1 MAREKSESIRNKA
14 IKIFEK
20 RGGMLKTSEAISEGI
35 HPRILYELLEAGHIM
50 QIQRGLYA
58 LINLP
63 DMNDPDFVIVAK
75 KVPVGVICLV
85 SALYY
90 HHLTVQ
96 IPKWIDIAVPQKY
109 RVPVLDNPPVRF
121 HWLSDSVF
129 YSGIEMHDFNGI
141 EVRIFSPE
149 KTIVDCFRLR
159 KKIGMDIAIEGL
171 KMYLQ
176 QKKINLPLIRKLA
189 QESRII
195 QVIEPYIAALTHD
208 QS

>member
-1 MAREKSESIRNKA
+1 MARGKSENIRNKA

-35 HPRILYELLEAGHIM
+35 HPRILYELLETGHIM

-63 DMNDPDFVIVAK
+63 DMNDPDFVTVAK
-75 KVPVGVICLV
+75 KVPIGVICLV

-109 RVPVLDNPPVRF
+109 KTPALDNPPVRF

-129 YSGIEMHDFNGI
+129 YSGIEKHDFNGI

-159 KKIGMDIAIEGL
+159 KKIGMDVAIEGL

-176 QKKINLPLIRKLA
+176 QKKINLPLLRKLA

-195 QVIEPYIAALTHD
+195 QVIEPYIEALTHD

>member
-1 MAREKSESIRNKA
+1 MVRGKSESIRNKA
-14 IKIFEK
+14 IKIFER
-20 RGGMLKTSEAISEGI
+20 RGGMLRTSEAISEGI
-35 HPRILYELLEAGHIM
+35 HSRILYELLETGHII

-63 DMNDPDFVIVAK
+63 DMNDPDFVTVAK

-109 RVPVLDNPPVRF
+109 KVPILDNPPVRF
-121 HWLSDSVF
+121 HWLSSSVF
-129 YSGIEMHDFNGI
+129 YSGIEKHDFNGI
-141 EVRIFSPE
+141 KVQIYSPE

-159 KKIGMDIAIEGL
+159 KKIGMNIALEGL

-176 QKKINLPLIRKLA
+176 QKKINLSLLRNLA

-195 QVIEPYIAALTHD
+195 RVIEPYIEALTHD

>member
-14 IKIFEK
+14 IKVFKK
-20 RGGMLKTSEAISEGI
+20 RGGMLKTSEAIAEGI
-35 HPRILYELLEAGHIM
+35 HPRILYELLEHGHIM

-58 LINLP
+58 LISLP
-63 DMNDPDFVIVAK
+63 DMNDPDFVTVAK
-75 KVPVGVICLV
+75 KVPVGVICLI
-85 SALYY
+85 SALYHY
-90 HHLTVQ
+90 HLTVQ

-109 RVPVLDNPPVRF
+109 KIPALDNPPVRF

-129 YSGIEMHDFNGI
+129 YSGIQTHDFNGI
-141 EVRIFSPE
+141 EVRIYSPE

-159 KKIGMDIAIEGL
+159 KKIGIATALEGL
-171 KMYLQ
+171 KMYLR
-176 QKKINLPLIRKLA
+176 QKSINLPLLRKLA

-195 QVIEPYIAALTHD
+195 QLIDPYIEALTHD

>member
-1 MAREKSESIRNKA
+1 MVREKSESIRNKA

-20 RGGMLKTSEAISEGI
+20 HGGMLKTSEAISEGI
-35 HPRILYELLEAGHIM
+35 HPRILYELLESGHIM

-63 DMNDPDFVIVAK
+63 DMNDPDFVTIAK

-109 RVPVLDNPPVRF
+109 KVPVLDNPPVRF
-121 HWLSDSVF
+121 HWVSDSVF
-129 YSGIEMHDFNGI
+129 YSGIEIHDFNGI
-141 EVRIFSPE
+141 KVQIYSSE

-159 KKIGMDIAIEGL
+159 KKIGISVALEGL

-176 QKKINLPLIRKLA
+176 QKKRNLPLLRKLS
-189 QESRII
+189 QESRVTQI
-195 QVIEPYIAALTHD
+195 IEPYIEAFTYD